1 MKLVKVLICVAL
13 SLSFLIIGIGFA
25 VPNATLNFTGD
36 VSFQH
41 TNLYI
46 SNVTTQGNVNII
58 GYSGTMFTLT
68 ADEGATMTVSITNP
82 LNDPHYYLNYIAGD
96 HTLDDVIDQEHIDGF
111 TLSENM
117 VAGAEIASGG
127 TLTFTVAFTA
137 GVEYIIKFN
146 FTTVAPETEYKGM
159 TLKGLDT
166 DGDDVPDVYVVTAY
180 DQSNI
185 NVEIPSS
192 VNGVPVVEIAGSAF
206 AEFSK
211 LTTIRI
217 PKSITSIGADAFAD
231 KDNSGLLGT
240 LKYEQITFL
249 YEGTYEQWQAIEKDA
264 NWDRYIGQG
273 SKIYFIADGTY
284 IEETASNDRW
294 SESPRVW
301 SDPKT
306 GTYSDQ

>member
-68 ADEGATMTVSITNP
+68 ADKGATMTVSITNP
-82 LNDPHYYLNYIAGD
+82 LNDPYYYLNYTAGD
-96 HTLDDVIDQEHIDGF
+96 HTLDDVIDNEHVDGF

-146 FTTVAPETEYKGM
+146 FTTVDPETEYEGM
-159 TLKGLDT
+159 TLKGMDT
-166 DGDDVPDVYVVTAY
+166 DGDHVPDVYAVTAY
-180 DQSNI
+180 DQSNK
-185 NVEIPSS
+185 NVEIPIS
-192 VNGVPVVEIAGSAF
+192 VNGVPVIEIAGSAF
-206 AEFSK
+206 AEFSD

-231 KDNSGLLGT
+231 KENSGFAGT
-240 LKYEQITFL
+240 LNYEQITFL
-249 YEGTYEQWQAIEKDA
+249 YEGTYEQWQTIKKDD

-273 SKIYFIADGTY
+273 SRIYFIADGTY
-284 IEETASNDRW
+284 IEETASNGRW
-294 SESPRVW
+294 SASARVW

-306 GTYSDQ
+306 GTYSGQ